1 MAKRILTP
9 VDARESSEAI
19 VPIVAAM
26 ARDAGSTIRLL
37 RVLPVPKQVIGDHGR
52 IVAYADQEME
62 RLTNEG
68 LADLQR
74 VEAQLAGVP
83 VETVVR
89 FGEPV
94 EEIVHEAEAFEADLI
109 ALGTSRSGRLHSLFA
124 PGVAE
129 RVARAATI
137 PTLTLRG

>member
-109 ALGTSRSGRLHSLFA
+109 GPADFTASSRRAWPSGLPA
-124 PGVAE
+124 P
-129 RVARAATI
+129 RRS
-137 PTLTLRG
+137 PP